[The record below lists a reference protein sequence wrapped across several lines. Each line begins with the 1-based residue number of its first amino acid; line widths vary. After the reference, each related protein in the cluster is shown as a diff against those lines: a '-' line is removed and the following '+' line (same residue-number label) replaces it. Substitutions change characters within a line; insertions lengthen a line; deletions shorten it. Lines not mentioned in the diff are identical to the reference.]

1 MTANPSAPLP
11 PPDAKVT
18 GDQAQPSWRGRQA
31 NHPGADA
38 PEWAAWSWTAGR
50 RDGRGGVSWLG
61 VLLVLLGIAL
71 LVNQVNRSI
80 DIGSMFLLALGLAF
94 AAAWLIGG
102 WRSATVP
109 ALVLIALGVI
119 GLATGLGYVTGPG
132 WTSLALG
139 IALLGAWLIGPL
151 QKVRRGWA
159 MWIGLILTV
168 YGFAR
173 VSPVLF
179 PSLPDMPWLWPVV
192 LIAIGVALL
201 MRRRMDDPQAFRR
214 R

>member
-1 MTANPSAPLP
+1 
-11 PPDAKVT
+11 
-18 GDQAQPSWRGRQA
+18 
-31 NHPGADA
+31 
-38 PEWAAWSWTAGR
+38 
-50 RDGRGGVSWLG
+50 
-61 VLLVLLGIAL
+61 
-71 LVNQVNRSI
+71 
-80 DIGSMFLLALGLAF
+80 
-94 AAAWLIGG
+94 
-102 WRSATVP
+102 
-109 ALVLIALGVI
+109 
-119 GLATGLGYVTGPG
+119 
-132 WTSLALG
+132 
-139 IALLGAWLIGPL
+139 
-151 QKVRRGWA
+151 